1 MKCGSLLQKLI
12 MTFIIILTIVL
23 VLLAWML
30 SMWFKIT
37 YFNEKRTQFE
47 QNGEYISNVIKM
59 YSAEKGDIEFDKL
72 QAIVDMASVG
82 ADADIIVSDKYTS
95 IYAYSKIKEN
105 KTVKFYN
112 IEVENKQN
120 ISEKNMQILTSGKS
134 VEYINEN
141 YTYIYPVMQNDE
153 FSGYVIMTTPL
164 SIISKQ
170 LHRIYFIVW
179 IFSLV
184 AMVFASAVL
193 SLVSKKILINPLAEI
208 NNAAKKFASGE
219 VNRRVSMV
227 SKDEI
232 GELANS
238 FNIMAESLE
247 KVENNRR
254 DFISNVSHELRSPIT
269 SIKGFIAGI
278 IDGVIPKDKEGYYLD
293 RVYSEIKRLT
303 RLINDLL
310 DLSTIESGKLKFNI
324 KKININEL
332 IRLCIINNEQNIKE
346 KEITL
351 KVELQKEKYY
361 VNADEDKTMQ
371 VITNL
376 LDNAIKYCGND
387 GVIKI
392 RTYNKGTKVFI
403 QIYNNGPKIGDEE
416 IRNIWSRFYKSDK
429 SRTNKVSTGLGL
441 PIVRMILM
449 QQGEEVWV
457 KNNTDIGVTF
467 TFSLTK
473 YKSNRNKQNL

>member
-310 DLSTIESGKLKFNI
+310 DLSTIESGKLKFNM

-376 LDNAIKYCGND
+376 LDNAIKYCGSN
-387 GVIKI
+387 GIIKI
-392 RTYNKGTKVFI
+392 STYHKGSKVFV

-416 IRNIWSRFYKSDK
+416 IRHIWDRFYKSDK

-457 KNNTDIGVTF
+457 KNNPHIGVTF

-473 YKSNRNKQNL
+473 YKNSRNR

>member
-30 SMWFKIT
+30 SIWFKIT
-37 YFNEKRTQFE
+37 YFGEKRTQFK
-47 QNGEYISNVIKM
+47 QDGEYISNVIKT
-59 YSAEKGDIEFDKL
+59 YDIEKNDIKFDQL
-72 QAIVDMASVG
+72 QAIVDMSSVG
-82 ADADIIVSDKYTS
+82 ANADIIICDKFDY
-95 IYAYSKIKEN
+95 IYLYSKIDEN
-105 KTVKFYN
+105 KN
-112 IEVENKQN
+112 IEDKPD
-120 ISEKNMQILTSGKS
+120 ISEKNMNLLMNGQP
-134 VEYINEN
+134 VEYINKQF
-141 YTYIYPVMQNDE
+141 TYMYPIMENDE
-153 FSGYVIMTTPL
+153 FQGYVVMTTPL
-164 SIISKQ
+164 STISKQ

-179 IFSLV
+179 ISALV

-193 SLVSKKILINPLAEI
+193 SLVSKKILINPLAQI
-208 NNAAKKFASGE
+208 NNVAKKFANGE
-219 VNRRVSMV
+219 VNRRVYIE

-310 DLSTIESGKLKFNI
+310 DLSAIESGKLKFNM

-332 IRLCIINNEQNIKE
+332 VRLCIINNEQNIKE

-351 KVELQKEKYY
+351 KIELQYETCY

-376 LDNAIKYCGND
+376 LDNAIKYCGNN
-387 GVIKI
+387 GIIKI
-392 RTYNKGTKVFI
+392 STYHKGTKVFV

-416 IRNIWSRFYKSDK
+416 IRHIWNRFYKADK

-457 KNNTDIGVTF
+457 KNNSDIGVTF

-473 YKSNRNKQNL
+473 YKNSRNR

>member
-30 SMWFKIT
+30 SIWFKIT
-37 YFNEKRTQFE
+37 YFGEKRTQFK
-47 QNGEYISNVIKM
+47 QDGEYISNVIKT
-59 YSAEKGDIEFDKL
+59 YDIEKNDIKLDEL
-72 QAIVDMASVG
+72 QAVVDMSSVG
-82 ADADIIVSDKYTS
+82 ANADIIVCDKFDY
-95 IYAYSKIKEN
+95 IYLYSKINEN
-105 KTVKFYN
+105 KN
-112 IEVENKQN
+112 IEDKPD
-120 ISEKNMQILTSGKS
+120 ISEKSMNSLMNGQP
-134 VEYINEN
+134 VEYINKQF
-141 YTYIYPVMQNDE
+141 TYIYPIIENDE
-153 FSGYVIMTTPL
+153 FQGYVVMTTPL
-164 SIISKQ
+164 STISKQ

-179 IFSLV
+179 ISALV

-193 SLVSKKILINPLAEI
+193 SLVSKKILINPLAQI
-208 NNAAKKFASGE
+208 NNVAKRFANGE
-219 VNRRVSMV
+219 VNRRVYIE

-310 DLSTIESGKLKFNI
+310 DLSAIESGKLKFNM
-324 KKININEL
+324 KKIDINEL
-332 IRLCIINNEQNIKE
+332 VRLCIINNEQNIKE

-351 KVELQKEKYY
+351 KIELQYEKCY

-376 LDNAIKYCGND
+376 LDNAIKYCGNN
-387 GVIKI
+387 GIIKI
-392 RTYNKGTKVFI
+392 NTYHKGTKVFVR
-403 QIYNNGPKIGDEE
+403 IYNNGPKIGDEE
-416 IRNIWSRFYKSDK
+416 IRNIWNRFYKSDK

-441 PIVRMILM
+441 SIVRMILM

-457 KNNTDIGVTF
+457 KNNSDIGVTF

-473 YKSNRNKQNL
+473 YKNSRNR

>member
-1 MKCGSLLQKLI
+1 MKRESLLQKLI

-23 VLLAWML
+23 VSLAWIL
-30 SMWFKIT
+30 SIWFKIT
-37 YFNEKRTQFE
+37 YFAEKRTQFE
-47 QNGEYISNVIKM
+47 QDGEYISKEIKM
-59 YSAEKGDIEFDKL
+59 YNDEKGDKEFDKL
-72 QAIVDMASVG
+72 QAIIDMSSIG
-82 ADADIIVSDKYTS
+82 ANADIIVSDKLDY
-95 IYAYSKIKEN
+95 IYVYSKIEDN
-105 KTVKFYN
+105 KTIKDKPY
-112 IEVENKQN
+112 
-120 ISEKNMQILTSGKS
+120 ISEKNMELLIAGKP
-134 VEYINEN
+134 VEYINEH
-141 YTYIYPVMQNDE
+141 YTYIYPIIENDN
-153 FSGYVIMTTPL
+153 FQGYVIITTPL
-164 SIISKQ
+164 SIISRQ
-170 LHRIYFIVW
+170 LHRIYLIVW
-179 IFSLV
+179 ISALG
-184 AMVFASAVL
+184 AMVFAAAVL

-208 NNAAKKFASGE
+208 NNVAKRFASGE
-219 VNRRVSMV
+219 VNKRVYIK

-254 DFISNVSHELRSPIT
+254 EFISNVSHELRSPIT

-278 IDGVIPKDKEGYYLD
+278 IDGIIPKDKEGYYLD

-310 DLSTIESGKLKFNI
+310 DLSAIESGKLKFNMR
-324 KKININEL
+324 KIDINEL
-332 IRLCIINNEQNIKE
+332 IRLCIINNERNIKE

-351 KVELQKEKYY
+351 KIELLYEKCY

-376 LDNAIKYCGND
+376 LDNAIKYCGNN
-387 GVIKI
+387 GMIKI
-392 RTYNKGTKVFI
+392 STYHKGSKIFI
-403 QIYNNGPKIGDEE
+403 KIYNNGPQITDEE
-416 IRNIWSRFYKSDK
+416 VRHIWNRFYKSDK

-457 KNNTDIGVTF
+457 ENNLDIGVTF

-473 YKSNRNKQNL
+473 YKNSKNR

>member
-23 VLLAWML
+23 VSLAWIL
-30 SMWFKIT
+30 SMWFRIT
-37 YFNEKRTQFE
+37 YFAEKRTQFA
-47 QNGEYISNVIKM
+47 QDGEYISKAVKIYN
-59 YSAEKGDIEFDKL
+59 IEQNQIELDKL
-72 QAIVDMASVG
+72 QAIVDMSSVG
-82 ADADIIVSDKYTS
+82 ANADIIVTDKSDRIYLDSKIENKANGEEKPSISDKS
-95 IYAYSKIKEN
+95 MRDL
-105 KTVKFYN
+105 
-112 IEVENKQN
+112 
-120 ISEKNMQILTSGKS
+120 ISGNPL
-134 VEYINEN
+134 EYISDR
-141 YTYIYPVMQNDE
+141 YTYIYPIIEKDE
-153 FSGYVIMTTPL
+153 FQGYVAMTAPL

-170 LHRIYFIVW
+170 LHRIYLIIW
-179 IFSLV
+179 ISALC
-184 AMVFASAVL
+184 AMVFASVVL

-208 NNAAKKFASGE
+208 NNGAKRFANGE
-219 VNRRVSMV
+219 VNKRVYIESQ
-227 SKDEI
+227 DEI

-293 RVYSEIKRLT
+293 IVYSEIQRLT

-310 DLSTIESGKLKFNI
+310 DLSAIESGKLRFNM
-324 KKININEL
+324 KKINLNEL
-332 IRLCIINNEQNIKE
+332 IRLCVINNEQNIKE
-346 KEITL
+346 KGIKL
-351 KVELQKEKYY
+351 KIDLQNDNCY
-361 VNADEDKTMQ
+361 VKADEDKTMQ
-371 VITNL
+371 VLTNL
-376 LDNAIKYCGND
+376 LDNAIKYCGNN
-387 GVIKI
+387 GFVKI
-392 RTYNKGTKVFI
+392 STYYKGNKVFVA
-403 QIYNNGPKIGDEE
+403 IYNNGPKITDEE
-416 IRNIWSRFYKSDK
+416 IRNIWTRFYKSDK

-457 KNNTDIGVTF
+457 KNDPDIGVTF

-473 YKSNRNKQNL
+473 YKNKKDKYQRRKE

>member
-310 DLSTIESGKLKFNI
+310 DLSTIESGKLKFNM

-376 LDNAIKYCGND
+376 LDNAIKYCGSN
-387 GVIKI
+387 GIIKI
-392 RTYNKGTKVFI
+392 STYHKGSKVFV

-416 IRNIWSRFYKSDK
+416 IKHIWDRFYKSDK

-449 QQGEEVWV
+449 QQDEEVWV
-457 KNNTDIGVTF
+457 KNNLDIGVTF
-467 TFSLTK
+467 TFSLAK
-473 YKSNRNKQNL
+473 YKKSKNRKNL

>member
-23 VLLAWML
+23 VSLAWIL
-30 SMWFKIT
+30 SMWFRIT
-37 YFNEKRTQFE
+37 YFAEKRTQFA
-47 QNGEYISNVIKM
+47 QDGEYISKAVKIYNIQQNQ
-59 YSAEKGDIEFDKL
+59 IELDKL
-72 QAIVDMASVG
+72 QGIVNMSSVG
-82 ADADIIVSDKYTS
+82 ANADIIITDKSGRIYLDSKIESRANGEEKPNISDK
-95 IYAYSKIKEN
+95 
-105 KTVKFYN
+105 
-112 IEVENKQN
+112 
-120 ISEKNMQILTSGKS
+120 NMRDLVSGAPL
-134 VEYINEN
+134 EYISDR
-141 YTYIYPVMQNDE
+141 YTYIYPIIEQDE
-153 FSGYVIMTTPL
+153 FQGYVAMTAPL

-170 LHRIYFIVW
+170 LHRIYLIIW
-179 IFSLV
+179 ISALC
-184 AMVFASAVL
+184 AMVFASVVL

-208 NNAAKKFASGE
+208 NNAAKRFANGE
-219 VNRRVSMV
+219 VNKRVYVESQ
-227 SKDEI
+227 DEI

-293 RVYSEIKRLT
+293 IVYSEIHRLT

-310 DLSTIESGKLKFNI
+310 DLSAIESGKLKFDI

-332 IRLCIINNEQNIKE
+332 IRLCVLNNEQNIKE
-346 KEITL
+346 KGIKL
-351 KVELQKEKYY
+351 KIDLQNDNCY
-361 VNADEDKTMQ
+361 VKADEDKTMQ
-371 VITNL
+371 VLTNL
-376 LDNAIKYCGND
+376 LDNAVKYCGNN
-387 GVIKI
+387 GFVKI
-392 RTYNKGTKVFI
+392 STYYKGNKVFI
-403 QIYNNGPKIGDEE
+403 AIYNNGPKITEEE
-416 IRNIWSRFYKSDK
+416 IRNIWTRFYKSDK

-457 KNNTDIGVTF
+457 KNDPDIGVTF

-473 YKSNRNKQNL
+473 YKNKKDKYQRRKE

>member
-1 MKCGSLLQKLI
+1 
-12 MTFIIILTIVL
+12 
-23 VLLAWML
+23 
-30 SMWFKIT
+30 MWFRIT
-37 YFNEKRTQFE
+37 YFAEKRTQF
-47 QNGEYISNVIKM
+47 QQDGEYISKVIKT
-59 YSAEKGDIEFDKL
+59 YNTEKSDIEFDKL
-72 QAIVDMASVG
+72 QAIVDMSSVG
-82 ADADIIVSDKYTS
+82 ANADIIVSDKLDY
-95 IYAYSKIKEN
+95 IYVYSTIEDN
-105 KTVKFYN
+105 KA
-112 IEVENKQN
+112 IEDKPH
-120 ISEKNMQILTSGKS
+120 ISEKDRKLLMNGQS
-134 VEYINEN
+134 VEYINKR
-141 YTYIYPVMQNDE
+141 YTYIYPIIENDE
-153 FSGYVIMTTPL
+153 FEGYVIMTTPL

-170 LHRIYFIVW
+170 LHRIYLIVW
-179 IFSLV
+179 ISALG
-184 AMVFASAVL
+184 AMIFASAVL

-208 NNAAKKFASGE
+208 NNVAKRFANGE
-219 VNRRVSMV
+219 VNRRVNIE

-310 DLSTIESGKLKFNI
+310 DLSAIESGKLKFNM

-332 IRLCIINNEQNIKE
+332 IRLCIINNERNIKE

-351 KVELQKEKYY
+351 KIELQYENCY

-376 LDNAIKYCGND
+376 LDNAIKYCGNN
-387 GVIKI
+387 GII
-392 RTYNKGTKVFI
+392 RISTYHKGAKVFV

-416 IRNIWSRFYKSDK
+416 IRHIWDRFYKSDK

-457 KNNTDIGVTF
+457 KNDSDIGVTF

-473 YKSNRNKQNL
+473 YKNSRNR

>member
-1 MKCGSLLQKLI
+1 MKRGSLLQKLI
-12 MTFIIILTIVL
+12 LTFTIILTMVL
-23 VLLAWML
+23 VSLAWTL
-30 SMWFKIT
+30 SMWFRIT
-37 YFNEKRTQFE
+37 YFSEKKTQFK
-47 QNGEYISNVIKM
+47 QDGEYISKAIKT
-59 YSAEKGDIEFDKL
+59 YNAERSNIEFDKL
-72 QAIVDMASVG
+72 QAIVDMSSVG
-82 ADADIIVSDKYTS
+82 ANADIIVCDKLDY
-95 IYAYSKIKEN
+95 IYVYSTIEDN
-105 KTVKFYN
+105 KN
-112 IEVENKQN
+112 IEDKP
-120 ISEKNMQILTSGKS
+120 QILEKDRVLLRKGQSI
-134 VEYINEN
+134 EYINKR
-141 YTYIYPVMQNDE
+141 YTYIYPIIENDE
-153 FSGYVIMTTPL
+153 FEGYFIMTTPL

-170 LHRIYFIVW
+170 LHRIYIIVW
-179 IFSLV
+179 ISALG
-184 AMVFASAVL
+184 AMILASVVL
-193 SLVSKKILINPLAEI
+193 SLVSKKILINPLAQI
-208 NNAAKKFASGE
+208 NNVAKRFASGE
-219 VNRRVSMV
+219 VNRRVNIE

-278 IDGVIPKDKEGYYLD
+278 MDGVIPKDKEGYYLD

-310 DLSTIESGKLKFNI
+310 DLSTIESGKLKFNM
-324 KKININEL
+324 KKVNINEL
-332 IRLCIINNEQNIKE
+332 IRLCVINNEQNIKE

-351 KVELQKEKYY
+351 KIELQYKNYY

-376 LDNAIKYCGND
+376 LGNAIKYCGNN
-387 GVIKI
+387 GII
-392 RTYNKGTKVFI
+392 RISTYHKGAKVFV

-416 IRNIWSRFYKSDK
+416 IRHMWDRFYKSDK

-457 KNNTDIGVTF
+457 KNNSEIGVTF

-473 YKSNRNKQNL
+473 YKNSKNR